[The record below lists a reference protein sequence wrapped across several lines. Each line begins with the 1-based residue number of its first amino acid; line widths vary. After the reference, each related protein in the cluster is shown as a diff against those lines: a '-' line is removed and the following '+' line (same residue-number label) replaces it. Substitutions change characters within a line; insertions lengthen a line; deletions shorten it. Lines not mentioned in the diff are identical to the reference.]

1 MVTVCEKEYAPWG
14 KCAYV
19 TNGEA
24 EFYATLDLGPRI
36 IRAGLYG
43 EPNFMF
49 EDTGRTIK
57 NNLSGKYADDTW
69 YILGGHRLWASPE
82 ILPRT
87 YVPENQPIGYTLLSD
102 GVVLRPKNQPYAGI
116 GYEITVTMAP
126 DGEITLLHTMEN
138 ISAWPIRFAPWA
150 LTVLAKGGKEIV
162 PLPDRDTGLLHN
174 RNLTLWPYTKMND
187 ARVTWGD
194 KFVTLRQDENA
205 DGNFKFGINSQH
217 GWAAYFLAG
226 NLFVKRFS
234 PNQNGT
240 YPDDGASFE
249 TYTCPAFLEMETLG
263 ELCEVAPGGKVSH
276 TETWRF
282 YKNVACPEDDEV
294 QITKAMAPYIK

>member
-36 IRAGLYG
+36 IRAGLAG

-49 EDTGRTIK
+49 EDTGRTIS
-57 NNLSGKYADDTW
+57 NSLSGKYADNTW

-126 DGEITLLHTMEN
+126 GPGKLRFCTPWKTSARGPSGLH
-138 ISAWPIRFAPWA
+138 PGPLRCLPR
-150 LTVLAKGGKEIV
+150 GGK
-162 PLPDRDTGLLHN
+162 
-174 RNLTLWPYTKMND
+174 K
-187 ARVTWGD
+187 
-194 KFVTLRQDENA
+194 
-205 DGNFKFGINSQH
+205 S
-217 GWAAYFLAG
+217 
-226 NLFVKRFS
+226 S
-234 PNQNGT
+234 PFPT
-240 YPDDGASFE
+240 A
-249 TYTCPAFLEMETLG
+249 TPAFYTT
-263 ELCEVAPGGKVSH
+263 A
-276 TETWRF
+276 T
-282 YKNVACPEDDEV
+282 
-294 QITKAMAPYIK
+294 